1 MIEYMYTTYVISPL
15 SSVVHVKGYESLEV
29 YNFRFRIKEAFT
41 KYNINIIDPTSM
53 EKINVGMS
61 VENFSAICYE
71 LKKLGEFED
80 LAKLISPIT
89 QADLKYVRAS
99 DFLIG
104 YFHKDFSSVGAID
117 ELSEARR
124 CNIPAF
130 VMIEGVEDI
139 SAWLLDMIYNAG
151 GGKAFVGKNKVKD
164 CISYIENRYFKG
176 QDNERLKII
185 EKYKRKGI
193 I

>member
-1 MIEYMYTTYVISPL
+1 MQDYLYTTYIISPL
-15 SSVVHVKGYESLEV
+15 SSVVHVKGYEELEV
-29 YNFRFRIKEAFT
+29 YNFRFRVREAFT
-41 KYNINIIDPTSM
+41 KYNINIVDPVDM
-53 EKINVGMS
+53 EKVNVGYS
-61 VENFSAICYE
+61 VERFSAICYE

-80 LAKLISPIT
+80 LAKLIAPVT
-89 QADLKYVRAS
+89 QSDLKYVRAS

-104 YFHKDFSSVGAID
+104 YFHDRFSTIGAID

-139 SAWLLDMIYNAG
+139 SAWLIDMIYNAG

-185 EKYKRKGI
+185 EKYRKKGI

>member
-1 MIEYMYTTYVISPL
+1 MIEYLYTTYIVSPL
-15 SSVVHVKGYESLEV
+15 SSIVSVKGYEDMEA
-29 YNFRFRIKEAFT
+29 YNFRFKVREAFS
-41 KYNINIIDPTSM
+41 KYNINIIDPVSM

-61 VENFSAICYE
+61 VENFTAILSE

-80 LAKLISPIT
+80 LAKLIAPVT

-104 YFHKDFSSVGAID
+104 YAHKDYPSIGMID

-124 CNIPAF
+124 CHIPVY

-139 SAWLLDMIYNAG
+139 SAWLIDMIYNAG
-151 GGKAFVGKNKVKD
+151 GGRAFVGKNKVKD
-164 CISYIENRYFKG
+164 CIGYIENRYFKG

-185 EKYKRKGI
+185 EKYRKKGVI
-193 I
+193 

>member
-1 MIEYMYTTYVISPL
+1 MIEYMYTTYIVSPL
-15 SSVVHVKGYESLEV
+15 SSIVRVKGYEDMEA
-29 YNFRFRIKEAFT
+29 YNFRFKIREAFT
-41 KYNINIIDPTSM
+41 KYNINIVDPTEM

-61 VENFSAICYE
+61 VEKFSAVCYE

-80 LAKLISPIT
+80 LSKLIAPVT

-104 YFHKDFSSVGAID
+104 YFHKDYPTIGMID

-124 CNIPAF
+124 CHIPAYI
-130 VMIEGVEDI
+130 MIEGVEDT
-139 SAWLLDMIYNAG
+139 SAWLIDMIYNAG
-151 GGKAFVGKNKVKD
+151 GGKIFIGKNKVKD
-164 CISYIENRYFKG
+164 CIGYIEGRYFKG

-185 EKYKRKGI
+185 EKYRKKGLI
-193 I
+193 